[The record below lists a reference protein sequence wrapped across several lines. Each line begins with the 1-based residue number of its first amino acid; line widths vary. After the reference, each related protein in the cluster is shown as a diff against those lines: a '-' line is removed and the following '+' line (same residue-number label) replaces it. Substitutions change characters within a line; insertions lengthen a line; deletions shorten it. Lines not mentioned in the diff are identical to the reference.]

1 VVNVGAM
8 TEAALL
14 SVRDA
19 AEVLFGSR
27 DHQAYK
33 KVLKLIHDKQLRH
46 IPLGARYYVSRASIE
61 ERL

>member
-1 VVNVGAM
+1 M
-8 TEAALL
+8 SEAALL

-19 AEVLFGSR
+19 AQILFGSR

-33 KVLKLIHDKQLRH
+33 KVLKLIHDDELRH
-46 IPLGARYYVSRASIE
+46 IPLGSRYYVSRASIE

>member
-1 VVNVGAM
+1 M

-19 AEVLFGSR
+19 AQILFGSR

-33 KVLKLIHDKQLRH
+33 KVLKLIHDDELRH
-46 IPLGARYYVSRASIE
+46 IPLGSRYYVSRASIE